1 MATAAEERNRKFLKK
16 NFFNQCTENFRELFT
31 FHYLKLNKKIYNIIY
46 N

>member
-16 NFFNQCTENFRELFT
+16 FFNQCTENFRELFT